1 MKTPLLRYAA
11 PAAAIAILVPC
22 YLLARFPCISAG
34 DCMKLAV
41 NFKFDKLPLAE
52 VTNHPPYKYVRQV
65 HPSLSRIS
73 AWISSLGTAAAME
86 DLDGDGLPNDLIYSD
101 PRTDLVTV
109 APVPGTGNRYAPFV
123 LNPAPLSYDPAT
135 MAPMGIVVGDFNED
149 GLMDVMVYYW
159 GRSPVIFL
167 RKKTAGVEPGKPA
180 AISAADY
187 EPVELSR
194 NGERWFSNGAV
205 TADFDGD
212 GHLDVLIGNYFQDG
226 GHILDA
232 NAGGVEVMNQGL
244 GRALAGGRKH
254 IFLWAGAT
262 SGENPTVQF
271 IEATN
276 VFSPEVDH
284 GWTLAIGAADLD
296 GDQLPEIYFAHDFG
310 PDRLLHNESTPG
322 HLKFTV
328 LEGVR
333 HFTDPKSCVLGQDS
347 FKGMGCDFGDI
358 NNNGLLD
365 IYVSNIADRFAL
377 CESHF
382 LWQNTGKLDD
392 MKHGIAPF
400 VQASEKLGLSRSGWG
415 WDCRLADFDN
425 SGVLQAIQAVGF
437 LKGKINRWPELQSL
451 GTSNPRIVH
460 DPRLWPSFKPGAD
473 LSGQNDLDAF
483 FVRAADGRFYNIGPE
498 VGFTEPM
505 VSRGIALADVD
516 GDGRLDFLISNQ
528 WEPSYFYHNVSP
540 NPGAFLGLHLL
551 LPLAAD
557 AGSPLREQP
566 GHPGIDLH
574 GRPAVGAQA
583 LVTLPDGRK
592 FVAQVDGGSGHAS
605 GRSREIHIGLGK
617 LDPAIKLNVQ
627 LTWRDITGQF
637 QQTKL
642 QLAPG
647 WHTVLLGKS
656 PVVAGILPAVEP
668 GFQPGGKN
676 FHQASGHENLEAALV
691 ANTSPGGKMP
701 PFTAGRVPAAT
712 GGNAQ

>member
-1 MKTPLLRYAA
+1 MKKNMLHYAA
-11 PAAAIAILVPC
+11 PLAAIAIIIPC
-22 YLLARFPCISAG
+22 FLLARFPCISAG
-34 DCMKLAV
+34 DCMTLAV
-41 NFKFDKLPLAE
+41 NFKFDKLPLPE
-52 VTNHPPYKYVRQV
+52 VTNHPPYKYVRAV

-73 AWISSLGTAAAME
+73 AWISSLGTAAVME

-123 LNPAPLSYDPAT
+123 LNPAPLPYDPAT
-135 MAPMGIVVGDFNED
+135 MAPMGIVAGDFNED
-149 GLMDVMVYYW
+149 GLMDVLVYYW

-187 EPVELSR
+187 EPVELST
-194 NGERWFSNGAV
+194 NGERWFSNGGV

-212 GHLDVLIGNYFQDG
+212 GHVDVLIGNYFQDG

-232 NAGGVEVMNQGL
+232 NAGGVEVMQQGL
-244 GRALAGGRKH
+244 ARALAGGKKH
-254 IFLWAGAT
+254 LFLWAGAT
-262 SGENPTVQF
+262 SGEHPAVHF

-328 LEGVR
+328 LEGHR
-333 HFTDPKSCVLGQDS
+333 RFTDPKSCVLGQDS
-347 FKGMGCDFGDI
+347 FKGMGCDFGDV
-358 NNNGLLD
+358 NGDGLLD
-365 IYVSNIADRFAL
+365 IYVSNLADRFAL

-382 LWQNTGKLDD
+382 LWQSTGKLDE
-392 MKHGIAPF
+392 MKHGIAPYI
-400 VQASEKLGLSRSGWG
+400 QASEQLGLSRSGWG

-425 SGVLQAIQAVGF
+425 SGVLQAMQAVGF

-460 DPRLWPSFKPGAD
+460 DPRLWPTFKPGAD

-483 FVRAADGRFYNIGPE
+483 FVRAADGRFYNIGPDI
-498 VGFTEPM
+498 GFTEPM

-516 GDGRLDFLISNQ
+516 GDGRLDFLLSNQ

-557 AGSPLREQP
+557 AGSPLRERP
-566 GHPGIDLH
+566 GHPGMDLH
-574 GRPAVGAQA
+574 GRPAVCAQA

-592 FVAQVDGGSGHAS
+592 LVSQVDGGSGHAS

-627 LTWRDITGQF
+627 LTWRDTAGQF

-642 QLAPG
+642 QLALG
-647 WHTVLLGKS
+647 WHTVVLGKS
-656 PVVAGILPAVEP
+656 VTNHVIAMNGGIA
-668 GFQPGGKN
+668 
-676 FHQASGHENLEAALV
+676 
-691 ANTSPGGKMP
+691 
-701 PFTAGRVPAAT
+701 R
-712 GGNAQ
+712 